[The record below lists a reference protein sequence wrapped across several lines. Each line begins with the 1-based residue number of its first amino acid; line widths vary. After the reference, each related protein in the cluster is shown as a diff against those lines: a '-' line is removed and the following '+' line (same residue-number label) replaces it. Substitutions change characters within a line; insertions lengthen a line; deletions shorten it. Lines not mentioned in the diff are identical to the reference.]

1 MKSLYFECNSGIS
14 GDMAVAAMIDLGAD
28 REALRKTLETIP
40 VDGFQIKISR
50 VQKSG
55 IDCNDF
61 DVVLDASHENHD
73 HDMEFLF
80 GKEHHHREHSHH
92 HEHRGLPEIREII
105 QKTDMS
111 ENARSLAGRIFEI
124 IARAEAKAHG
134 IPVERVHFHEV
145 GAVDSIVDVIALSV
159 CLDDLK
165 ERFQVQNIYVPFLC
179 EGRGTVRCAHG
190 ILPIPVPAVANIA
203 QENALKLSFIDE
215 EGEFVTPT
223 GAAFAA
229 AVKTGEKLPDRFEIC
244 QVGLGAGK
252 RNYNR
257 PSILRVF
264 LIEESPVE
272 SFGEKPSFLSDKVF
286 ELNTNIDDCTGENL
300 GFLSELLLQN
310 GALDVTFTPC
320 FMKKN
325 RPANRLTV
333 LCKAENVKSLEKL
346 VFLHTTAIGIRVAEK
361 DRVVLPRTE
370 VSVPTEW
377 GNVRVKV
384 VRIGGVL
391 KIYPEYESV
400 KTVSLE
406 RGLPFDAVYQKVFG
420 IAEKFLNE
428 KQPSFNHG
436 GPIWLVC

>member
-1 MKSLYFECNSGIS
+1 MKSLYLECNSGIS

-28 REALRKTLETIP
+28 RDALLKTLETIP
-40 VDGFQIKISR
+40 VDGFLTKISR
-50 VQKSG
+50 VQKCG
-55 IDCNDF
+55 IDCCDF
-61 DVVLDASHENHD
+61 NVVLDVQHENHD

-80 GKEHHHREHSHH
+80 GKEPRHEHSHH
-92 HEHRGLPEIREII
+92 HEHRGILEIKEII
-105 QKTDMS
+105 QKTEMS

-124 IARAEAKAHG
+124 IARAESKAHG

-165 ERFQVQNIYVPFLC
+165 EKFQIQNIYVPFLC
-179 EGRGTVRCAHG
+179 EGRGIVRCAHG
-190 ILPIPVPAVANIA
+190 LLPIPVPAVAHIA

-223 GAAFAA
+223 GAAFVA
-229 AVKTGEKLPDRFEIC
+229 AVKTGEKLPARFEIC
-244 QVGLGAGK
+244 KVGLGAGK

-257 PSILRVF
+257 PSILRAF
-264 LIEESPVE
+264 LIKESSSE
-272 SFGEKPSFLSDKVF
+272 NSDEKPSFLNDKVF

-310 GALDVTFTPC
+310 GALDVAFTPC
-320 FMKKN
+320 FMKKS
-325 RPANRLTV
+325 RPANMLTV
-333 LCKAENVKSLEKL
+333 LCKAENVKALEKL
-346 VFLHTTAIGIRVAEK
+346 VFLHTTAIGIRISEK
-361 DRVVLPRTE
+361 ERVVLPRTE

-384 VRIGGVL
+384 VRIGDVQ

-400 KTVSLE
+400 KTVSLKKA
-406 RGLPFDAVYQKVFG
+406 LPFDVVYRK
-420 IAEKFLNE
+420 IATVVEKFLDEN
-428 KQPSFNHG
+428 QP
-436 GPIWLVC
+436 

>member
-14 GDMAVAAMIDLGAD
+14 GDMAVASMIGLGAD
-28 REALRKTLETIP
+28 RDALLRTLETIP
-40 VDGFQIKISR
+40 VDGFRIKISH
-50 VQKSG
+50 VQKCG
-55 IDCNDF
+55 INCNDF
-61 DVVLDASHENHD
+61 DVVLDVSHENHD

-80 GKEHHHREHSHH
+80 GKEHHHHEHSHH
-92 HEHRGLPEIREII
+92 HEHRGILEIKEII
-105 QKTDMS
+105 QKTEMS

-124 IARAEAKAHG
+124 IARAESKAHG
-134 IPVERVHFHEV
+134 IPVEQVHFHEV

-165 ERFQVQNIYVPFLC
+165 EKFQIQTIYVPFLC

-223 GAAFAA
+223 GAAFVS

-244 QVGLGAGK
+244 KVGLGAGK

-257 PSILRVF
+257 PSILRAF
-264 LIEESPVE
+264 LIEESPAE
-272 SFGEKPSFLSDKVF
+272 NSDEKPSFLNDKVF

-325 RPANRLTV
+325 RPANMLTV
-333 LCKAENVKSLEKL
+333 LCKAENVKALEKL
-346 VFLHTTAIGIRVAEK
+346 VFLHTTAIGIRISEK
-361 DRVVLPRTE
+361 ERVVLPRTE

-384 VRIGGVL
+384 VRIGDVQ

-406 RGLPFDAVYQKVFG
+406 KALPFDAVYQKVFG

-428 KQPSFNHG
+428 NQP
-436 GPIWLVC
+436 

>member
-14 GDMAVAAMIDLGAD
+14 GDMAVAAMIGLGAD
-28 REALRKTLETIP
+28 RDALRKTLETIP
-40 VDGFQIKISR
+40 VDGFRIKISH
-50 VQKSG
+50 VQKCG

-61 DVVLDASHENHD
+61 DVVLDTAHENHD

-80 GKEHHHREHSHH
+80 GKEHHHHDHSHH
-92 HEHRGLPEIREII
+92 HEHRGLREIKEII
-105 QKTDMS
+105 QKTEMS
-111 ENARSLAGRIFEI
+111 ENARSLSEKIFEI
-124 IARAEAKAHG
+124 IARAESKAHG
-134 IPVERVHFHEV
+134 IPVEQIHFHEV

-165 ERFQVQNIYVPFLC
+165 EKFQIQNIYVPFLC

-203 QENALKLSFIDE
+203 RENALKLSFIDE

-223 GAAFAA
+223 GAAFIA
-229 AVKTGEKLPDRFEIC
+229 AVKTGEKLPAGFEIC
-244 QVGLGAGK
+244 KVGLGAGK

-257 PSILRVF
+257 PSILRAF
-264 LIEESPVE
+264 LIEESPSE
-272 SFGEKPSFLSDKVF
+272 NFDEKASFWSDKVF

-310 GALDVTFTPC
+310 GALDVAFTPC

-325 RPANRLTV
+325 RPANMLTV
-333 LCKAENVKSLEKL
+333 LCKAEKIKALEKL
-346 VFLHTTAIGIRVAEK
+346 VFLHTTAIGIRISEK
-361 DRVVLPRTE
+361 ERVVLPRTE

-384 VRIGGVL
+384 VRIGEVQ

-400 KTVSLE
+400 KAVSLE
-406 RGLPFDAVYQKVFG
+406 KNLPFDTVYQKVFG

-428 KQPSFNHG
+428 NQP
-436 GPIWLVC
+436 

>member
-14 GDMAVAAMIDLGAD
+14 GDMAVAAMIGLGAD
-28 REALRKTLETIP
+28 RDVLLKTLETIP
-40 VDGFQIKISR
+40 VDGFQVKISH
-50 VQKSG
+50 VQKCG

-61 DVVLDASHENHD
+61 DVVLDAAHENHD

-80 GKEHHHREHSHH
+80 GKEHRHEHFHH
-92 HEHRGLPEIREII
+92 HEHRGILEIKEII
-105 QKTDMS
+105 QKTEMS
-111 ENARSLAGRIFEI
+111 ENARLLAGKIFEM
-124 IARAEAKAHG
+124 IARAESKAHG
-134 IPVERVHFHEV
+134 IPVEQVHFHEV

-159 CLDDLK
+159 CLEDLK
-165 ERFQVQNIYVPFLC
+165 EKFQIQNIYVPFLC

-190 ILPIPVPAVANIA
+190 LLPIPVPAVANIA

-223 GAAFAA
+223 GAAFAS
-229 AVKTGEKLPDRFEIC
+229 AVKTGEKLPVRFEIC
-244 QVGLGAGK
+244 KVGLGAGK

-257 PSILRVF
+257 PSILRAF
-264 LIEESPVE
+264 LIEESPAE
-272 SFGEKPSFLSDKVF
+272 NSDEKPSFLSDKVF

-310 GALDVTFTPC
+310 GALDVTFIPC

-325 RPANRLTV
+325 RPANMLTV
-333 LCKAENVKSLEKL
+333 LCKAENVKTLEKL
-346 VFLHTTAIGIRVAEK
+346 VFLHTTAIGIRISEK
-361 DRVVLPRTE
+361 ERVVLPRTE
-370 VSVPTEW
+370 VSIPTEW

-384 VRIGGVL
+384 VRIGEVK

-406 RGLPFDAVYQKVFG
+406 KALPFDAVYQKVFG

-428 KQPSFNHG
+428 NQP
-436 GPIWLVC
+436 

>member
-1 MKSLYFECNSGIS
+1 MKSLYLECNSGIS
-14 GDMAVAAMIDLGAD
+14 GDMAVAAMIGLGAD
-28 REALRKTLETIP
+28 RDALLKTLETIP
-40 VDGFQIKISR
+40 VEGFQVKISH
-50 VQKSG
+50 VQKCG
-55 IDCNDF
+55 IDCCDF

-80 GKEHHHREHSHH
+80 GKEHRHEHPHHHEH
-92 HEHRGLPEIREII
+92 HEHRGLREINEI
-105 QKTDMS
+105 LQKTEMS
-111 ENARSLAGRIFEI
+111 ENARTLAERIFEI
-124 IARAEAKAHG
+124 IARAESKAHG

-145 GAVDSIVDVIALSV
+145 GAVDSLVDVIALSV
-159 CLDDLK
+159 CLEDLK
-165 ERFQVQNIYVPFLC
+165 EKFQIQEVYVPFLC

-190 ILPIPVPAVANIA
+190 ILPIPVPAVTNIV

-229 AVKTGEKLPDRFEIC
+229 AVKTGDRLPDRFEIC
-244 QVGLGAGK
+244 KVGLGAGK
-252 RNYNR
+252 RTYSR
-257 PSILRVF
+257 PSILRAF
-264 LIEESPVE
+264 LVEELPSE
-272 SFGEKPSFLSDKVF
+272 NSDEKPSFLNDRVF

-325 RPANRLTV
+325 RPANMLTV
-333 LCKAENVKSLEKL
+333 LCKAENLKSLEEL
-346 VFLHTTAIGIRVAEK
+346 VFLHTTAIGIRISERE
-361 DRVVLPRTE
+361 RVVLPRTD

-384 VRIGGVL
+384 VRIGEVR

-400 KTVSLE
+400 KAVSLE
-406 RGLPFDAVYQKVFG
+406 RALPFDAVYQKVFG
-420 IAEKFLNE
+420 IAEKFLDEN
-428 KQPSFNHG
+428 QP
-436 GPIWLVC
+436 

>member
-1 MKSLYFECNSGIS
+1 MKSLYLECNSGIS
-14 GDMAVAAMIDLGAD
+14 GDMAVAAMIGLGAD
-28 REALRKTLETIP
+28 RDTLLKTLETIP
-40 VDGFQIKISR
+40 VEGFQVKISR
-50 VQKSG
+50 VQKCG
-55 IDCNDF
+55 IDCCDF

-80 GKEHHHREHSHH
+80 GKEHRHEHPHHHEH
-92 HEHRGLPEIREII
+92 HEHRGLREIKEI
-105 QKTDMS
+105 LQKTEMS
-111 ENARSLAGRIFEI
+111 ENARTLAERIFEI
-124 IARAEAKAHG
+124 IARAESKAHG

-145 GAVDSIVDVIALSV
+145 GAVDSLVDVIALSV
-159 CLDDLK
+159 CLEDLK
-165 ERFQVQNIYVPFLC
+165 EKFQIQEVYVPFLC

-190 ILPIPVPAVANIA
+190 ILPIPVPAVTNIV

-229 AVKTGEKLPDRFEIC
+229 AVKTGDRLPDRFEIC
-244 QVGLGAGK
+244 KVGLGAGK
-252 RNYNR
+252 RTYSR
-257 PSILRVF
+257 PSILRAF
-264 LIEESPVE
+264 LVEELPSE
-272 SFGEKPSFLSDKVF
+272 NSDEKPSFLNDRVF

-325 RPANRLTV
+325 RPANMLTV
-333 LCKAENVKSLEKL
+333 LCKAENLKSLEEL
-346 VFLHTTAIGIRVAEK
+346 VFLHTTAIGIRISERE
-361 DRVVLPRTE
+361 RVVLPRTD

-384 VRIGGVL
+384 VRIGEVR

-400 KTVSLE
+400 KAVSLE
-406 RGLPFDAVYQKVFG
+406 RALPFDAVYQKVFG
-420 IAEKFLNE
+420 IAEKFLDEN
-428 KQPSFNHG
+428 QP
-436 GPIWLVC
+436 

>member
-1 MKSLYFECNSGIS
+1 MKSLYLECNSGIS
-14 GDMAVAAMIDLGAD
+14 GDMAVAAMIGLGAD
-28 REALRKTLETIP
+28 RDALLKTLETIP
-40 VDGFQIKISR
+40 VEGFQVKISR
-50 VQKSG
+50 VQKCG
-55 IDCNDF
+55 IDCCDF

-80 GKEHHHREHSHH
+80 GKEHRHEHPHHHEH
-92 HEHRGLPEIREII
+92 HEHRGLREIKEI
-105 QKTDMS
+105 LQKTEMS
-111 ENARSLAGRIFEI
+111 ENARTLAERIFEI
-124 IARAEAKAHG
+124 IARAESKAHG

-145 GAVDSIVDVIALSV
+145 GAVDSLVDVIALSV
-159 CLDDLK
+159 CLEDLK
-165 ERFQVQNIYVPFLC
+165 EKFQIQEVYVPFLC

-190 ILPIPVPAVANIA
+190 ILPIPVPAVTNIV

-229 AVKTGEKLPDRFEIC
+229 AVKTGDRLPDRFEIC
-244 QVGLGAGK
+244 KVGLGAGK
-252 RNYNR
+252 RTYSR
-257 PSILRVF
+257 PSILRAF
-264 LIEESPVE
+264 LVEELPSE
-272 SFGEKPSFLSDKVF
+272 NSDEKPSFLNDRVF

-325 RPANRLTV
+325 RPANMLTV
-333 LCKAENVKSLEKL
+333 LCKAENLKSLEKL
-346 VFLHTTAIGIRVAEK
+346 VFLHTTAIGIRISERE
-361 DRVVLPRTE
+361 RVVLPRTD

-384 VRIGGVL
+384 VRIGEVR

-400 KTVSLE
+400 KAVSLE
-406 RGLPFDAVYQKVFG
+406 RALPFDAVYQKVFG
-420 IAEKFLNE
+420 IAEKFLDEN
-428 KQPSFNHG
+428 QP
-436 GPIWLVC
+436 

>member
-1 MKSLYFECNSGIS
+1 
-14 GDMAVAAMIDLGAD
+14 MAVAAMIGLGAD
-28 REALRKTLETIP
+28 RDALLKTLETIP
-40 VDGFQIKISR
+40 VEGFQVKISR
-50 VQKSG
+50 VQKCG
-55 IDCNDF
+55 IDCCDF

-80 GKEHHHREHSHH
+80 GKEHRHDHPHHHEH
-92 HEHRGLPEIREII
+92 HEHRGLREIKEI
-105 QKTDMS
+105 LQKTEMS
-111 ENARSLAGRIFEI
+111 ENARTLAERIFEI
-124 IARAEAKAHG
+124 IARAESKAHG

-145 GAVDSIVDVIALSV
+145 GAVDSLVDVIALSV
-159 CLDDLK
+159 CLEDLK
-165 ERFQVQNIYVPFLC
+165 EKFQIQEVYVPFLC

-190 ILPIPVPAVANIA
+190 ILPIPVPAVTNIV

-229 AVKTGEKLPDRFEIC
+229 AVKTGDRLPDRFEIC
-244 QVGLGAGK
+244 KVGLGAGK
-252 RNYNR
+252 RTYSR
-257 PSILRVF
+257 PSILRAF
-264 LIEESPVE
+264 LVEELPSE
-272 SFGEKPSFLSDKVF
+272 NSDEKPSFLNDRVF

-325 RPANRLTV
+325 RPANMLTV
-333 LCKAENVKSLEKL
+333 LCKAENLNSLEEL
-346 VFLHTTAIGIRVAEK
+346 VFLHTTAIGIRISERE
-361 DRVVLPRTE
+361 RVVLPRTD

-384 VRIGGVL
+384 VRIGEVR

-400 KTVSLE
+400 KAVSLE
-406 RGLPFDAVYQKVFG
+406 RALPFDAVYQKVFG
-420 IAEKFLNE
+420 IAEKFLDEN
-428 KQPSFNHG
+428 QP
-436 GPIWLVC
+436 